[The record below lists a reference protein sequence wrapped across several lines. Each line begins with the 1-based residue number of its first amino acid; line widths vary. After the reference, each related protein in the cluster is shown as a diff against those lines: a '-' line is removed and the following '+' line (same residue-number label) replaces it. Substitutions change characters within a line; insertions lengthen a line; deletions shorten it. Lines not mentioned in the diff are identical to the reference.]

1 VKPAR
6 APRPAAPPQRPAPPL
21 VVELRPAAAQ
31 SEPAREVL
39 LAFLRRRIERGRA
52 RLGSP
57 KR

>member
-1 VKPAR
+1 
-6 APRPAAPPQRPAPPL
+6 
-21 VVELRPAAAQ
+21 VVELRRAAAQ